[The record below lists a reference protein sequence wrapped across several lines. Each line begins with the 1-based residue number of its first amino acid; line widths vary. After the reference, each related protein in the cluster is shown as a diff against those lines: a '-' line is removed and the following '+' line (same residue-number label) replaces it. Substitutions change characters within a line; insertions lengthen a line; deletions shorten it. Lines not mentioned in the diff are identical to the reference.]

1 VIFLERY
8 SILAVLIAGVSAMMI
23 LTLGQWRKSLLAF
36 AIQYL
41 AVFWLCS
48 LSLSFAMAGIKLLA
62 GVIAAILLAGSPVEG
77 EETNDRFAQP
87 GWIFRLLAAL
97 LIWVVVFSLEPRL
110 ATWVPGDSSIRLGG
124 MLLIG
129 MGLLQLGISSR
140 PGRVMLG
147 LLTTL
152 AGFEI
157 IYSAMEDSSLVVG
170 LLAMI
175 TLGLAFSGAFL
186 LSSKEMEEHS

>member
-1 VIFLERY
+1 
-8 SILAVLIAGVSAMMI
+8 
-23 LTLGQWRKSLLAF
+23 
-36 AIQYL
+36 
-41 AVFWLCS
+41 
-48 LSLSFAMAGIKLLA
+48 
-62 GVIAAILLAGSPVEG
+62 
-77 EETNDRFAQP
+77 
-87 GWIFRLLAAL
+87 
-97 LIWVVVFSLEPRL
+97 
-110 ATWVPGDSSIRLGG
+110 
-124 MLLIG
+124 
-129 MGLLQLGISSR
+129 
-140 PGRVMLG
+140 

>member
-1 VIFLERY
+1 
-8 SILAVLIAGVSAMMI
+8 MI
-23 LTLGQWRKSLLAF
+23 MLTIGQWRKSLLAF
-36 AIQYL
+36 AVQYL

-48 LSLSFAMAGIKLLA
+48 LSLSYAMAGIKLIA
-62 GVIAAILLAGSPVEG
+62 GLIAAILLAGSPVEG
-77 EETNDRFAQP
+77 EESTDRFTQP

-97 LIWVVVFSLEPRL
+97 LVWVVVFSMEPKM
-110 ATWVPGDSSIRLGG
+110 AIWVPGDSSIRIGG

-157 IYSAMEDSSLVVG
+157 IYSALEKSSLVIG
-170 LLAMI
+170 LLAI
-175 TLGLAFSGAFL
+175 LTLGLAFTGAFM
-186 LSSKEMEEHS
+186 LSSREMEEHL